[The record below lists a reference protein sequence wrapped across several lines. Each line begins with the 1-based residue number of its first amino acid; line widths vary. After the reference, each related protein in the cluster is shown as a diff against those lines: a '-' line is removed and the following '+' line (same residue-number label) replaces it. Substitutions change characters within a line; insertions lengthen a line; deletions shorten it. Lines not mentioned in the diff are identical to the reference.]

1 MQTRDKYIFFGLL
14 LFGFCY
20 FLNAVSNILLP
31 FIMGVLIAYLLGPL
45 VDKME
50 KKGIA
55 RWLASLFIVLV
66 FFTSFVAAAVWLLPV
81 VYKQALSLIS
91 KVPGYFN
98 YLIDK
103 VLPYVATMIDNVHN
117 GEGEEKVL
125 ALLNEQL
132 RSSSEHLVKLV
143 GGMVNNVWSS
153 SLAVLNVFSL
163 LSVAPIT
170 AYYILNDW
178 NKVKDTVE
186 DGLPLK
192 HKGGIKKLWGEIDG
206 VLSAYI
212 RGQVIICLS
221 LAVYYAVTLVFIG
234 LDYGIFVGLSTGLVS
249 FIPYIGP
256 IFGALVGSLIA
267 FFQWNGDLVN
277 ILVVL
282 GVFISGQFIEGNF
295 ITPKLMGERL
305 GVHPIWI
312 IFGLFAG
319 GTLMGFWG
327 MLLAVPVTAVLNVLV
342 KRSFAFYKI
351 KYVDIHIG
359 DLGKND

>member
-1 MQTRDKYIFFGLL
+1 MKTRDKYIILGLL

-20 FLNAVSNILLP
+20 FLNAVGSILLP

-45 VDKME
+45 VDKIE

-55 RWLASLFIVLV
+55 RWLASLLIVLI
-66 FFTSFVAAAVWLLPV
+66 FFTSFVAIVVWLLPV
-81 VYKQALSLIS
+81 VYKQALSLVS

-103 VLPYVATMIDNVHN
+103 LVPYVATMIDSVNN
-117 GEGEEKVL
+117 GEGHEKVL
-125 ALLNEQL
+125 DLLNEQL

-143 GGMVNNVWSS
+143 AGIANNVWSS
-153 SLAVLNVFSL
+153 SLAVLNIFSL

-170 AYYILNDW
+170 AYYMLNDW
-178 NKVKDTVE
+178 NKVKSTIE
-186 DGLPLK
+186 EGLPLK
-192 HKGGIKKLWGEIDG
+192 HKGSIRRLWGEIDG

-212 RGQVIICLS
+212 RGQVIICVS
-221 LAVYYAVTLVFIG
+221 LAVFYAVALAFIG
-234 LDYGIFVGLSTGLVS
+234 LDYSIFVGLSTGLVS

-256 IFGALVGSLIA
+256 IFGALVGGLIA

-295 ITPKLMGERL
+295 ITPKLMSDRL

-342 KRSFAFYKI
+342 KRSFAFYKT
-351 KYVDIHIG
+351 KYVDIHIE
-359 DLGKND
+359 DL